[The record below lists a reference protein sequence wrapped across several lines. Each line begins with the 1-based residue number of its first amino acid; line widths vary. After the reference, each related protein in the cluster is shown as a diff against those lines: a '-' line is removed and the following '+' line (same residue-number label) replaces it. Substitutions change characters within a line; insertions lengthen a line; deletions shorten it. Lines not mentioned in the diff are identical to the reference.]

1 MHMPPN
7 TEVYMNLFIETPQ
20 QQARRLAS
28 ASGALVAEDVHG
40 LFSGVQRPVGK
51 TGADGAQNNA
61 AGATRDAGES
71 QAAGPNG
78 ARVGDPGDAKAAGE
92 VRNGEAS
99 RPRRRRA
106 RLGRKSRTC
115 EATAGYAAAANVDG
129 VTSGASA
136 ASCEAAVAAPAE
148 PYSIA
153 QEAYQQELDYD
164 KKRVRGRRRK
174 ALLRVLLTI
183 VLVPVLLFAAFIA
196 SYALTCVLNGATPEE
211 LVELMSKLFD
221 QIRTYLAAIP
231 SVSG

>member
-1 MHMPPN
+1 MS
-7 TEVYMNLFIETPQ
+7 LFIETPQ
-20 QQARRLAS
+20 QQARRLTS
-28 ASGALVAEDVHG
+28 ASGALVAGDVHG

-51 TGADGAQNNA
+51 TDTDGARGNA
-61 AGATRDAGES
+61 AGTARDAGDP
-71 QAAGPNG
+71 QVAGPNG
-78 ARVGDPGDAKAAGE
+78 AWAGDAGDAKAAGE
-92 VRNGEAS
+92 VRNCESS
-99 RPRRRRA
+99 RPRRRRV

-115 EATAGYAAAANVDG
+115 EAMAGYAAAANVDG

-136 ASCEAAVAAPAE
+136 ASCEAAAASPAE